1 VVLTPLQISELWP
14 VSLSTVY
21 ALVRSGKLA
30 AYRIGAQGKGR
41 KILIRQEDWENFL
54 ATTRVSEWPREEEG
68 GLQRPER

>member
-1 VVLTPLQISELWP
+1 VLTPLQIAERWP

-21 ALVRSGKLA
+21 ALVRGGKLA

-54 ATTRVSEWPREEEG
+54 ATTKVSDWPREGEHA
-68 GLQRPER
+68 LKHPER